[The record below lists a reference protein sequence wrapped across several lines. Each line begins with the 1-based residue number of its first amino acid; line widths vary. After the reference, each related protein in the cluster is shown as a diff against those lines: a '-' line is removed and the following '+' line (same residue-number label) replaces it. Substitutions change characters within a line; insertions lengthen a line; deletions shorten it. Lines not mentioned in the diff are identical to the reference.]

1 MAKLRQTDFQVGRR
15 AGVSLARAQRLAGK
29 TSSAGTTPSRVYVSL
44 GILAIGGFVGY
55 GLYASENT
63 SEHPILQAGAAE
75 VTEAPVSGSAPNA
88 LALALSTPPAMA
100 DTSSEPLPS
109 PELQPIEEAL
119 EVADTPDSPI
129 PADSE
134 VVVAL
139 PDCVQSIEDKVASLR
154 SATSGDDAWAAQ
166 QGNVAALVQATLD
179 CSHAQL
185 EIAGSLEL
193 LGTDLADLRI
203 SWDRED
209 WNLDLAM
216 IDGLGQLE
224 AGPDPASDATTI
236 QFVIR

>member
-1 MAKLRQTDFQVGRR
+1 M
-15 AGVSLARAQRLAGK
+15 
-29 TSSAGTTPSRVYVSL
+29 
-44 GILAIGGFVGY
+44 
-55 GLYASENT
+55 
-63 SEHPILQAGAAE
+63 
-75 VTEAPVSGSAPNA
+75 
-88 LALALSTPPAMA
+88 
-100 DTSSEPLPS
+100 
-109 PELQPIEEAL
+109 
-119 EVADTPDSPI
+119 
-129 PADSE
+129 
-134 VVVAL
+134 AL